1 MELSTISHY
10 NWNCHASHGLEPRFP
25 TPPRG
30 WGGKD
35 RSVKSIGGLEK
46 KKGEREKSIIPS
58 RVTAKLLLS
67 PLSSSLLPP
76 LQFPDGIRNAS
87 RHIIKY
93 LNLKRALFLSEHR
106 LSIVCLQT
114 DGERNE
120 LTSPRMARNFIFRP
134 QCSPSGRSPSLNTRC
149 PIKRPRTLVY
159 SSLAHMPILHL
170 HTPATYRGEDS

>member
-30 WGGKD
+30 WGRID
-35 RSVKSIGGLEK
+35 RLNRSEDWKRRK
-46 KKGEREKSIIPS
+46 EREKSIIPS

-67 PLSSSLLPP
+67 PLSSSSLLPP
-76 LQFPDGIRNAS
+76 LQFLDGIRNAS

-106 LSIVCLQT
+106 LSIVYLQT

-159 SSLAHMPILHL
+159 SSFAHMPILHL

>member
-30 WGGKD
+30 WGGED

-46 KKGEREKSIIPS
+46 KKGEREEHHSLSRDRKTFIIS
-58 RVTAKLLLS
+58 SLLL
-67 PLSSSLLPP
+67 LLPP